1 MWLLYSILLH
11 LFISCYLVFYSY
23 NYEIVNQYHNFSSTN
38 SNKYISISTS
48 YIDKKLNNKP
58 QHHSVKINYNKN
70 ITKKLNNHNNIKNND
85 AILSDTINTSINNA
99 LINIRAEPILINHD
113 HLKVDYPNKAKEL
126 MIEGVVSL
134 LLTISK
140 DGLVIDAKVLS
151 GPAFGLK
158 DAALSLAKKMCFL
171 PATDNEGNA
180 IIAHIKHDVVF
191 RLKNS

>member
-23 NYEIVNQYHNFSSTN
+23 NYEIVNRYNNHYLINTN
-38 SNKYISISTS
+38 KHISISAS
-48 YIDKKLNNKP
+48 YINKKIINKS
-58 QHHSVKINYNKN
+58 Q
-70 ITKKLNNHNNIKNND
+70 HNNIKINYSKNIAKKLKNQNNI
-85 AILSDTINTSINNA
+85 ANNNALSDSINSSVNNA

-113 HLKVDYPNKAKEL
+113 HLKIDYPNKAKEL

-134 LLTISK
+134 ILTISK

-158 DAALSLAKKMCFL
+158 DAALSLAKKMYFL

-180 IIAHIKHDVVF
+180 IMAHIKHDVVF